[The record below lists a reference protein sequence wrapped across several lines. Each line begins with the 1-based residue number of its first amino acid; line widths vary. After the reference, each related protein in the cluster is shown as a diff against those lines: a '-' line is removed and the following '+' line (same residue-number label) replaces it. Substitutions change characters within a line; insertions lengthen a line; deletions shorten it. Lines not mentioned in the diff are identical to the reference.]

1 MRLIHLALPALLLSV
16 GCSSCGSAASETPP
30 PETISAETEAEPAE
44 AEPGPAEEGPATAI
58 AAPSAEQLQGFAA
71 SSNAFAFDLY
81 QKVRG
86 EEGNLAYS
94 PASISL
100 AFAMTYA
107 GARGETATQMKDV
120 LRLPDDANAVH
131 ESASRILASWNDP
144 ERETY
149 ELRVVNR
156 LFGEESYTFVPEFVA
171 LTRDRYRAPLQGV
184 SFVSDPEAQRE
195 HINGWVMEQT
205 NDRIEDL
212 LPTGSIDDLTRLVL
226 VNAVYFLGKWDH
238 AFDAAATSQQPFYAS
253 DGATTEVATM
263 QQTESFAYGEAD
275 GVQVLQMPYVGDEL
289 AMTVVLPRERN
300 GLTAIESALSQER
313 LDGWLAATSVQRTQ
327 VFLPRFELSNAR
339 IPLKDAL
346 IAMGMELPFDRD
358 RADFT
363 GMAAPPDAADE
374 LYISD
379 CFHEAFVKVDEEG
392 TEAAAA
398 TAVVM
403 ATRGARPSEPAV
415 FRADHP
421 FLFFIRDTT
430 SGAILFVGRV
440 SSLRPRR

>member
-1 MRLIHLALPALLLSV
+1 M
-16 GCSSCGSAASETPP
+16 
-30 PETISAETEAEPAE
+30 EADP
-44 AEPGPAEEGPATAI
+44 PATAI
-58 AAPSAEQLQGFAA
+58 AAPTGEQLEGFAS

-81 QKVRG
+81 EKVRG
-86 EEGNLAYS
+86 EDGNLAYS

-120 LRLPDDANAVH
+120 LRLPDDAAAVH
-131 ESASRILASWNDP
+131 DSASRILAQWNDP

-156 LFGEESYTFVPEFVA
+156 LFGEESYTFVPDFVA
-171 LTRDRYRAPLQGV
+171 LTRDRYRAPFEGV
-184 SFVSDPEAQRE
+184 SFISDPDAQRQ

-212 LPTGSIDDLTRLVL
+212 LPEGSIDDQTRLVL
-226 VNAVYFLGKWDH
+226 VNAIYFLGKWVH
-238 AFDAAATSQQPFYAS
+238 AFDPEATSDETFYVNGRAATDVPL
-253 DGATTEVATM
+253 M
-263 QQTESFAYGEAD
+263 QQTGTFAYGETD
-275 GVQVLQMPYVGDEL
+275 DVQVLEMPYVGDEL
-289 AMTVVLPRERN
+289 SMTIVLPKERR
-300 GLTAIESALSQER
+300 GLSSIEESLSQEN
-313 LDGWLAATSVQRTQ
+313 LDSWLGATSEQRTR
-327 VFLPRFELSNAR
+327 VFIPRFELEDAR

-346 IAMGMELPFDRD
+346 ISMGMEIPFDRH

-363 GMAAPPDAADE
+363 AMAAPPNPADE
-374 LYISD
+374 LYIAD

-403 ATRGARPSEPAV
+403 ATPEAAPPQEPAV

-421 FLFFIRDTT
+421 FLFFIRDRQ
-430 SGAILFVGRV
+430 SGAILFVGRMNDP
-440 SSLRPRR
+440 S